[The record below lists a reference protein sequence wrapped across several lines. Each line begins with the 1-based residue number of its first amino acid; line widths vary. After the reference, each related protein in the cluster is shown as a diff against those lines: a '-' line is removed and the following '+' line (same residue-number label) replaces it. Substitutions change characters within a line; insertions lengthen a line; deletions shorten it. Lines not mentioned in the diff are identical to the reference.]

1 MIIGESIESISFI
14 NLNMG
19 DGDGLK
25 CWHSHRKWKQQPARW
40 TQIADLQKC
49 VTKKKLMN
57 QKTFCLCQKIEYFGT
72 SVPFCYYSLLGRVID
87 FPSRVR
93 VVKKI
98 PSTGRVAST
107 RHSLEVMWHH
117 LKVMLPQTCALTII
131 VLNLWFNAHL
141 KKTIFKITL
150 EVTILNRCLST
161 SLNHGTNGSP
171 LEKSKLG
178 VLTMP
183 PSLLALTSYTACHQ
197 VEVLTDMMM
206 IVTHLMIRFWSWS
219 YLVEIIPLTYM
230 SHCRL
235 ATT

>member
-19 DGDGLK
+19 GGDGLK

-93 VVKKI
+93 VVKKMHSYHPPEVNSLYSHDTNKYFLSYPCSAIACGLFYPSDCPWYVGKSHGKVSTYECKSSEGADVKTTFKNVVVFI
-98 PSTGRVAST
+98 P
-107 RHSLEVMWHH
+107 
-117 LKVMLPQTCALTII
+117 
-131 VLNLWFNAHL
+131 
-141 KKTIFKITL
+141 
-150 EVTILNRCLST
+150 
-161 SLNHGTNGSP
+161 
-171 LEKSKLG
+171 
-178 VLTMP
+178 
-183 PSLLALTSYTACHQ
+183 
-197 VEVLTDMMM
+197 
-206 IVTHLMIRFWSWS
+206 
-219 YLVEIIPLTYM
+219 
-230 SHCRL
+230 
-235 ATT
+235 